1 MGLRRVLLN
10 DLDVT
15 LHIGQVKYL
24 RVFEVVR
31 ARLGCERLYLLMRS
45 CRVIIS
51 NEVYFSGTPCT
62 TTDIGERNQC
72 QRNGNGFTRVRSKA
86 DI

>member
-51 NEVYFSGTPCT
+51 NEVYFSGTPCIF
-62 TTDIGERNQC
+62 IGKMSNYNKNQLWP
-72 QRNGNGFTRVRSKA
+72 
-86 DI
+86 